1 MSGAR
6 INQADFVDVVEQAR
20 LTRKES
26 ITLRLYLG
34 VDGEPMPSRKIA
46 KQAPVTA
53 SAARC
58 HIGRA
63 KKKIRERCA
72 YVPFLLDRPKTKS
85 VKSAFKQPR
94 RSLPFMMTLSKAEK
108 IVGGSI
114 GVGEPDKLKNHRLGY
129 VRVACV
135 DAFGE
140 VLSETGRS
148 VAEALELLVRSNYS
162 RSREFVMKRDNYR
175 CTNCGAIKGVD
186 ADHVIPRARGA
197 RCDHPSNLT
206 CLCPPCHEI
215 RHKAKGFHA

>member
-6 INQADFVDVVEQAR
+6 VNQADFVDVVEQAR

-26 ITLRLYLG
+26 LALRLYLG
-34 VDGEPMPSRKIA
+34 VDDEPLPPRKIERRVSISA
-46 KQAPVTA
+46 RRA
-53 SAARC
+53 SGL
-58 HIGRA
+58 IMRA
-63 KKKIRERCA
+63 KRKITERCA
-72 YVPFLLDRPKTKS
+72 YVPFILDRPTPKP
-85 VKSAFKQPR
+85 VKSAFKKQR
-94 RSLPFMMTLSKAEK
+94 RPVPFMMTLSKAEK

-135 DAFGE
+135 DAFGA

-186 ADHVIPRARGA
+186 VDHVVPRSKG

-206 CLCPPCHEI
+206 CLCPACHGI